1 MNNVKAACIFESTL
15 KKPMYINMIYT
26 AQYRIES
33 THYQSYQCEFS
44 LQNIQLSLIDFY
56 TGNLDFHFFKL
67 KFVLSKV
74 I

>member
-33 THYQSYQCEFS
+33 THYQFS

>member
-1 MNNVKAACIFESTL
+1 MNNVKAPCIFESTL
-15 KKPMYINMIYT
+15 KNDVYKYDFT
-26 AQYRIES
+26 APYRIES